1 MKASILIPAYNA
13 AEFIHETLTSCVQQG
28 LHCIEEII
36 IVNDHSQDNTRK
48 VIEQFQIEHPNF
60 RIILVDN
67 PTKGA
72 CSARNHALRL
82 AQGDAIQWL
91 DADDLLGEGKL
102 EAQLEL
108 LQQNPL
114 CLIASKW
121 QRFAGDLT
129 HLWPEEKGS
138 WIQVLEHSTPKE
150 WLLAERMMIPAGWLG
165 SRQLFESI
173 QPWDSSLLIN
183 QDGEYFTRAIVNSSG
198 ILFEPTSKV
207 YYRSELPNSVSKFN
221 TEKAPS
227 LYQAAE
233 SYEQAI
239 LSLGDD
245 ATLKMLISKQYQK
258 FICQVYPSL
267 PEMRK
272 SAAAK
277 VKTYGNVNTL
287 PLVAESQVAKLICT
301 LFGWK
306 FLILLRILSRYSVT
320 VISQISSRFWPVHPA
335 SSEN

>member
-13 AEFIHETLTSCVQQG
+13 AEFIGETLASCVQQG
-28 LHCIEEII
+28 RDCVEEII
-36 IVNDHSQDNTRK
+36 VINDHSEDDTRRVVERFQAEHADYR
-48 VIEQFQIEHPNF
+48 VIHE
-60 RIILVDN
+60 DN

-121 QRFAGDLT
+121 RRFAGDLT
-129 HLWPEEKGS
+129 NLWPEEHGTWS
-138 WIQVLEHSTPKE
+138 HVSDQSSPKE

-183 QDGEYFTRAIVNSSG
+183 QDGEYFTRAIVASTG
-198 ILFEPTSKV
+198 VILEPESRV
-207 YYRSELPNSVSKFN
+207 YYRSEMQGSVSQFKPH
-221 TEKAPS
+221 KAPS
-227 LYQAAE
+227 LFASIE
-233 SYEQAI
+233 SFEQTV
-239 LSLGDD
+239 LQLGNDSD
-245 ATLKMLISKQYQK
+245 MKTLISNHYMG
-258 FICQVYPSL
+258 FIYRVYPL
-267 PEMRK
+267 VPELRK
-272 SAAAK
+272 KARAK
-277 VKTYGNVNTL
+277 IKHYGKPTRQND
-287 PLVAESQVAKLICT
+287 VAESAVAKLLCSI
-301 LFGWK
+301 LGWK
-306 FLILLRILSRYSVT
+306 FFVQLRIIRTRLK
-320 VISQISSRFWPVHPA
+320 P
-335 SSEN
+335 

>member
-13 AEFIHETLTSCVQQG
+13 AEFIGETLASCVQQG
-28 LHCIEEII
+28 LDCIEEII
-36 IVNDHSQDNTRK
+36 VINDHSEDDTRGE
-48 VIEQFQIEHPNF
+48 VERFQVEHADF
-60 RIILVDN
+60 RIILEDN

-121 QRFAGDLT
+121 RRFAGDLT
-129 HLWPEEKGS
+129 NLWPEEHGAWS
-138 WIQVLEHSTPKE
+138 HVSDQSSPKE

-183 QDGEYFTRAIVNSSG
+183 QDGEYFTRAIVASTG
-198 ILFEPTSKV
+198 VILEPESRV
-207 YYRSELPNSVSKFN
+207 YYRSEMQGSVSQFKPH
-221 TEKAPS
+221 KAPS
-227 LYQAAE
+227 LFASIESFEQTVLQLGNDSDIKTLISNHYMGFIYRVYPLVPELRVEAQAKIKQYGKPTRRNDVAE
-233 SYEQAI
+233 SYLAQTISAI
-239 LSLGDD
+239 
-245 ATLKMLISKQYQK
+245 
-258 FICQVYPSL
+258 
-267 PEMRK
+267 
-272 SAAAK
+272 
-277 VKTYGNVNTL
+277 
-287 PLVAESQVAKLICT
+287 
-301 LFGWK
+301 FGWK
-306 FLILLRILSRYSVT
+306 LLVQLRLIRKRRTKLLN
-320 VISQISSRFWPVHPA
+320 Q
-335 SSEN
+335 